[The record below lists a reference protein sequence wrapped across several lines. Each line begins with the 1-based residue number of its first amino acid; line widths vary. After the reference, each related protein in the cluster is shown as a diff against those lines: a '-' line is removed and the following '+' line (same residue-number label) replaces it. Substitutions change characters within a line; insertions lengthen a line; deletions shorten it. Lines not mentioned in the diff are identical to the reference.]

1 MMTKYGTYK
10 VFKHKVSGEL
20 LRLRYESPEDIEKI
34 AELKD
39 ERCWIELEEDP
50 ENNKATDG
58 S

>member
-1 MMTKYGTYK
+1 MTKYGTYK
-10 VFKHKVSGEL
+10 IFKHKVSGEL
-20 LRLRYESPEDIEKI
+20 RRLRYESSEDIEKI
-34 AELKD
+34 AKLKD